1 MIYPDSGAVR
11 LELPITINEAASE
24 LERIVDIDGKVVVAS
39 DVLVSASYQGHITAI
54 DLQQGRP
61 IWQEKVSTTKDLVEV
76 RSRVVAID
84 DKDIL
89 KAFGLS
95 SGVVLWQQEG
105 LKLRGLTSPV
115 SVRGNIAVGDFEGY
129 IHIINGGDGSFLGRF
144 RASKNPIVE
153 IVSEGDKLAITDDKG
168 RLFFLSLT

>member
-1 MIYPDSGAVR
+1 M
-11 LELPITINEAASE
+11 
-24 LERIVDIDGKVVVAS
+24 
-39 DVLVSASYQGHITAI
+39 
-54 DLQQGRP
+54 
-61 IWQEKVSTTKDLVEV
+61 
-76 RSRVVAID
+76 
-84 DKDIL
+84 

-129 IHIINGGDGSFLGRF
+129 IHLINGADGSFLGRF

-153 IVSEGDKLAITDDKG
+153 IVSEGDKLAITDNKG
-168 RLFFLSLT
+168 RLFFLSLS

>member
-1 MIYPDSGAVR
+1 MYKR
-11 LELPITINEAASE
+11 
-24 LERIVDIDGKVVVAS
+24 
-39 DVLVSASYQGHITAI
+39 Q
-54 DLQQGRP
+54 
-61 IWQEKVSTTKDLVEV
+61 LVEV

-89 KAFGLS
+89 KAYGLS

-129 IHIINGGDGSFLGRF
+129 IHLISGGDRSFLGRF

>member
-1 MIYPDSGAVR
+1 MYKR
-11 LELPITINEAASE
+11 Q
-24 LERIVDIDGKVVVAS
+24 DIDGKVVVAS

-129 IHIINGGDGSFLGRF
+129 IHIING
-144 RASKNPIVE
+144 VM
-153 IVSEGDKLAITDDKG
+153 V
-168 RLFFLSLT
+168 LS